1 MLIANPIYD
10 VVFKYLLDD
19 AEIARGLLSAILGV
33 EIVSLDVKPQET
45 LVRDEAG
52 EIKIFHLD
60 FKAVINLAEG
70 GQKTVLIELQKAKKS
85 HDIIR
90 FRTYLGENYTKEEVR
105 KNEKGEMESSAIE
118 IVTIYILGFEL
129 KKVPVPALKVSRKYT
144 DAITNEEIFVEDDD
158 FITKLTH
165 ESYTIQIPRLKH
177 DQRNQL
183 EEVLE
188 IFSQDFITDDL
199 HNFEFKKDTQ
209 NPLVKK
215 MVKRLS
221 RAAADKKIK
230 RIMDAEDM
238 IERLVNRES
247 EGKLKDQAEKYEKK
261 LEEKDNVITELEE
274 EKKESQ
280 DKLEKERKEN
290 QEKLDKLEKESQDK
304 LERERKEYQDEMK
317 VRDEKYAELAR
328 KFEEFL
334 NKSN

>member
-45 LVRDEAG
+45 LVHDEDG

-90 FRTYLGENYTKEEVR
+90 FRKYLGDNYTKQEVR

-118 IVTIYILGFEL
+118 IVAIYILGFEL
-129 KKVPVPALKVSRKYT
+129 KKVPVPALRVSRKYT
-144 DAITNEEIFVEDDD
+144 DAITNEEIFVADDD

-221 RAAADKKIK
+221 RAAADEKIK

-247 EGKLKDQAEKYEKK
+247 EGKLKDLSEKYEKK
-261 LEEKDNVITELEE
+261 LEEKDSVIIEKDNVITEKDNVIIEKDNVIAIIQNQNAEKDNRIAELMRKLEE
-274 EKKESQ
+274 SQ
-280 DKLEKERKEN
+280 
-290 QEKLDKLEKESQDK
+290 
-304 LERERKEYQDEMK
+304 
-317 VRDEKYAELAR
+317 
-328 KFEEFL
+328 

>member
-45 LVRDEAG
+45 LVHDEDG

-60 FKAVINLAEG
+60 FKAVVNLAEG

-90 FRTYLGENYTKEEVR
+90 FRKYLGDNYTKQEVR

-118 IVTIYILGFEL
+118 IVAIYILGFEL
-129 KKVPVPALKVSRKYT
+129 KKVPVPALRVSRKYT

-221 RAAADKKIK
+221 KAAADEKIR

-247 EGKLKDQAEKYEKK
+247 EGKLKDLSEKYEKK
-261 LEEKDNVITELEE
+261 LEDERKENQDN
-274 EKKESQ
+274 
-280 DKLEKERKEN
+280 LEKERKEN
-290 QEKLDKLEKESQDK
+290 QDKLEDM
-304 LERERKEYQDEMK
+304 RKASDEAMK
-317 VRDEKYAELAR
+317 VRDEQYTELMR

>member
-45 LVRDEAG
+45 LVHDEDG

-60 FKAVINLAEG
+60 FKAVVNLAEG

-90 FRTYLGENYTKEEVR
+90 FRKYLGDNYTKQEVR

-118 IVTIYILGFEL
+118 IVAIYILGFEL
-129 KKVPVPALKVSRKYT
+129 KKVPVPALRVSRKYT
-144 DAITNEEIFVEDDD
+144 DAITNEEIFMEDDD

-221 RAAADKKIK
+221 RAAADEKIK

-247 EGKLKDQAEKYEKK
+247 EGKLKDLSEKYEKK
-261 LEEKDNVITELEE
+261 LEEKDSVIIEKDNVIAIIQNQNTEKDNKIAELMRKLEE
-274 EKKESQ
+274 A
-280 DKLEKERKEN
+280 EN
-290 QEKLDKLEKESQDK
+290 
-304 LERERKEYQDEMK
+304 
-317 VRDEKYAELAR
+317 
-328 KFEEFL
+328 KF
-334 NKSN
+334 N